1 MLCIH
6 LRTSISWPPTLH
18 RLDLCSVMKPT
29 EVFILY
35 VQCNHCIGK
44 LTVISTKAF
53 NTFIIFSAYS
63 VDLDFALKSTVGLC
77 SYSI

>member
-6 LRTSISWPPTLH
+6 LRTSVSWPPTLH
-18 RLDLCSVMKPT
+18 RLYLFSVMKPT
-29 EVFILY
+29 EVFIY
-35 VQCNHCIGK
+35 VQCNPCIGK

-53 NTFIIFSAYS
+53 NTFIIFSA

-77 SYSI
+77 SFSN